1 MFEEVFFRNPRR
13 LNLKIHSHSHKE
25 QAEERQQSKNLNL
38 DFYKRIEDKI
48 GNTLSRVNIT
58 DLEKFQQEHELH
70 PRL

>member
-38 DFYKRIEDKI
+38 DFYKRIEAKI